1 MDDIRFCICKH
12 CGNIITMVHDAGVPV
27 VCCGEKMTE
36 LVPGSTDAA
45 TEKHVPVVE
54 VNGNKVKVTVGSVVH
69 PMEEKHFI
77 QWIYVQTKEGVQ
89 SKHLKPHENPEAVFA
104 LADGDKAVAAY
115 EYCNLHG
122 LWKKEL

>member
-1 MDDIRFCICKH
+1 MDDIRFFICKH
-12 CGNIITMVHDAGVPV
+12 CGNIITMVHDAKVPV
-27 VCCGEKMTE
+27 VCCGEKMSE

-54 VNGNKVKVTVGSVVH
+54 VNGNEVKVKVGSVAH

-77 QWIYVQTKEGVQ
+77 QWIYLQTKEGVQ
-89 SKHLKPHENPEAVFA
+89 SKCLKPHENPEAVFA
-104 LADGDKAVAAY
+104 LTAGDKAVAAY

>member
-54 VNGNKVKVTVGSVVH
+54 VNGNEVKVKVGSVAH

-77 QWIYVQTKEGVQ
+77 QWIYLQTKEGVQ
-89 SKHLKPHENPEAVFA
+89 SKCLKPHENPEAVFA
-104 LADGDKAVAAY
+104 LTGGDKAVAAY

>member
-1 MDDIRFCICKH
+1 MDDIRFFICKH
-12 CGNIITMVHDAGVPV
+12 CGNIITMVHNAGVPV
-27 VCCGEKMTE
+27 VCCGEKMSE

-54 VNGNKVKVTVGSVVH
+54 VNGNEVKVKVGSVAH

-77 QWIYVQTKEGVQ
+77 QWIYLQTKEGVQ
-89 SKHLKPHENPEAVFA
+89 SKHLKPHENPEVVFA
-104 LADGDKAVAAY
+104 LAAGDKAVAAY

>member
-1 MDDIRFCICKH
+1 MDDIRFFICKH
-12 CGNIITMVHDAGVPV
+12 CGNIITMVHTAGVPV
-27 VCCGEKMTE
+27 VCCGEKMSE

-54 VNGNKVKVTVGSVVH
+54 VNGNEVKVKVGSVAH

-77 QWIYVQTKEGVQ
+77 QWIYLQTKEGVQ
-89 SKHLKPHENPEAVFA
+89 SKCLKPHENPEAVFA
-104 LADGDKAVAAY
+104 LTGGDKAVAAY